1 MVAWLWRRQHST
13 CYLISGTWPE
23 THSKNPPNRDKG
35 TGSANDD
42 FISGFSSVVIVT
54 ITFSRTFTSVCP
66 SNLTEQFWSAAWKEI
81 DGKLITQQRQEIQC
95 QPYCARKGQKCPHD
109 FMFPSLLRDNLTRG
123 WMLTVPYPPEDK
135 SRYFVQCEISNT
147 ILFRHGSDS
156 SWRFWSCEQL
166 LRFSCLLRPSGLRSL
181 KMTIVAF
188 FPPPRGIFP
197 TTTGLSMWGCCHA
210 IKCEQTLSAAQW
222 SELWEQHLVVM
233 F

>member
-1 MVAWLWRRQHST
+1 M
-13 CYLISGTWPE
+13 
-23 THSKNPPNRDKG
+23 
-35 TGSANDD
+35 
-42 FISGFSSVVIVT
+42 VIVT

-66 SNLTEQFWSAAWKEI
+66 SNLTEPFWRAAWKEI

-109 FMFPSLLRDNLTRG
+109 SMFPSLLRDNLTRG

-166 LRFSCLLRPSGLRSL
+166 LRFSCLLRPLGLRSL

-188 FPPPRGIFP
+188 FSPPRGIFP
-197 TTTGLSMWGCCHA
+197 TTTGLSMWGCCHT

-222 SELWEQHLVVM
+222 TLRTTSWGYVLKNRATIFIPFITTSSNYSLSLKYTSNKWRFYNKIQ
-233 F
+233 